1 MRKKERKDRS
11 ASVIRARID
20 FPIII
25 LSSWKLLFHFDNEK
39 ELSLPKDDEDYE
51 DEIGSFLYCSSS
63 SFSLEKEKEERT
75 ITRFHQSLLYLIAGL
90 DTFITKGRLIRK
102 ERHLHDGQENSLPF
116 VSGPS

>member
-1 MRKKERKDRS
+1 MDKACPS
-11 ASVIRARID
+11 LS
-20 FPIII
+20 FII

-75 ITRFHQSLLYLIAGL
+75 ITRFHQSLLYLIAGPI
-90 DTFITKGRLIRK
+90 FIIFFMSKGRLIRK